1 MKRKQKSSSA
11 AFTLVEIMVVVAI
24 LGLLLAIV
32 IPNYV
37 RARANAQAG
46 TCINNMRKVED
57 AASQFALE
65 TGKKTGDPIVYP
77 DDLTPYIKL
86 NSAGSI
92 PSCPAGGIYTVDN
105 TGPKPDTT
113 CSLGSTVNP
122 VHIIP

>member
-1 MKRKQKSSSA
+1 MKGKTNTPSA
-11 AFTLVEIMVVVAI
+11 AFTLVEIMIVVAI

-37 RARANAQAG
+37 RARANAQSS

-57 AASQFALE
+57 AANQFALE
-65 TGKKTGDPIVYP
+65 TGKKTGDPITYP
-77 DDLTPYIKL
+77 DDLIPYIKL

-92 PSCPAGGIYTVDN
+92 PSCPAGGTYTVDN
-105 TGPKPDTT
+105 TGTKPDTT